1 MEEVFEKLN
10 RIEYYCLLAAKN
22 VLTLDDAA
30 VLTGLSKS
38 HLYKLT
44 CSHNVPHYKPGG
56 KMIYFDR
63 VELENWLKQNR
74 VASDDELEK
83 TAVTYLVT
91 GKKGGAL

>member
-1 MEEVFEKLN
+1 MEQILEILN
-10 RIEYYCLLAAKN
+10 RIEYYSLLAAKN

-30 VLTGLSKS
+30 VLTGFSKS

-44 CSHNVPHYKPGG
+44 SAHNVPHYKPNG
-56 KMIYFDR
+56 KQIYFDR

-74 VASDDELEK
+74 VASNDELEK